1 MNKIVRLTSSSLALL
16 VMLFG
21 SSQAQD
27 ATFDLEA
34 DNPAVEAELDETEAE
49 LQEFF
54 KDEPVVENEVVLDPD
69 ADTRT
74 EAALLDRA
82 SREATEFNDIDDDDL
97 SELEDPRALGEAPRL
112 EKPGQ
117 TEKDFAVICPLGTDA
132 QPDGTCL
139 AGPDYEFED

>member
-1 MNKIVRLTSSSLALL
+1 MNKLVRLTSSSLALL
-16 VMLFG
+16 VLLFG
-21 SSQAQD
+21 PAHGQD
-27 ATFDLEA
+27 ATYDVEA
-34 DNPAVEAELDETEAE
+34 DDPAVEFKLDRKEAE
-49 LQEFF
+49 LEEFF
-54 KDEPVVENEVVLDPD
+54 EDQAEIEDEVILTPD

-97 SELEDPRALGEAPRL
+97 LELEERRALGEAPRL

-117 TEKDFAVICPLGTDA
+117 AEKDFAVLCPLGTEA